1 MSDRAQKIKKVLSY
15 TELQAFKAVY
25 AEMNGENGVVVVS
38 KILGEVKATRSVAV
52 SAFKKLQIA
61 GVVETRSLGMKGT
74 YIEYLDREILKE
86 LAK

>member
-1 MSDRAQKIKKVLSY
+1 MSDRVQKIKKVLSY

-38 KILGEVKATRSVAV
+38 KILGKVKATRSVAV
-52 SAFKKLQIA
+52 SALKKLQIA

-74 YIEYLDREILKE
+74 YIEYLDQEILKE

>member
-1 MSDRAQKIKKVLSY
+1 MSDRVQKIKKVLSY

-52 SAFKKLQIA
+52 SALKKLQIA

-74 YIEYLDREILKE
+74 YIEYLDQEILKE

>member
-38 KILGEVKATRSVAV
+38 KILGKVKATRSVAV
-52 SAFKKLQIA
+52 SAFKKTA
-61 GVVETRSLGMKGT
+61 DSRCC
-74 YIEYLDREILKE
+74 RN
-86 LAK
+86 

>member
-1 MSDRAQKIKKVLSY
+1 MSDRVQKIKKVLSY

-38 KILGEVKATRSVAV
+38 KILGKVKATRSVAV

-61 GVVETRSLGMKGT
+61 GVVETRSLGMKGA
-74 YIEYLDREILKE
+74 YIEYLDQEILKE

>member
-1 MSDRAQKIKKVLSY
+1 MSDRVQKIKKVLSY

-38 KILGEVKATRSVAV
+38 KILGKVKATRSVAV

-61 GVVETRSLGMKGT
+61 GVVETRSLGMEGT
-74 YIEYLDREILKE
+74 YIEYLDQEILKE

>member
-38 KILGEVKATRSVAV
+38 KILGKVKAIRSVAV

-74 YIEYLDREILKE
+74 YIEYLDQEILKE

>member
-1 MSDRAQKIKKVLSY
+1 MSDRVQKIKKVLSY

-38 KILGEVKATRSVAV
+38 KILGKVKATRSVAV

-74 YIEYLDREILKE
+74 YIEYLDQEILKE

>member
-1 MSDRAQKIKKVLSY
+1 M
-15 TELQAFKAVY
+15 
-25 AEMNGENGVVVVS
+25 VVVS
-38 KILGEVKATRSVAV
+38 KILGKVKATRSVAV

-74 YIEYLDREILKE
+74 YIEYLDQEILKE

>member
-25 AEMNGENGVVVVS
+25 AEMNGENGVVVIS
-38 KILGEVKATRSVAV
+38 KILGKVKATRSVAV

-74 YIEYLDREILKE
+74 YIEYLDQEILKE

>member
-38 KILGEVKATRSVAV
+38 KIVGKVKATRSVAV

>member
-15 TELQAFKAVY
+15 TELQAFKVVY

-38 KILGEVKATRSVAV
+38 KILGKVKATRSVAV

-74 YIEYLDREILKE
+74 YIEYLDQEILKE

>member
-38 KILGEVKATRSVAV
+38 KILGKVKATRSVAV

-74 YIEYLDREILKE
+74 YIEYLDQEILKE

>member
-38 KILGEVKATRSVAV
+38 KILGKVNAIRSVAV

-74 YIEYLDREILKE
+74 YIEYLDQEILKE

>member
-15 TELQAFKAVY
+15 TELQAIKAVY

-38 KILGEVKATRSVAV
+38 KILGKVKATRSVAV

-74 YIEYLDREILKE
+74 YIEYLDQEILKE

>member
-1 MSDRAQKIKKVLSY
+1 MSDRVQKIKKVLSY

-25 AEMNGENGVVVVS
+25 AEMNGENGVVIVS
-38 KILGEVKATRSVAV
+38 KILGKVKATRSVAV

-61 GVVETRSLGMKGT
+61 GVVETRLLGMKGT
-74 YIEYLDREILKE
+74 YIEYLDQEILKE

>member
-1 MSDRAQKIKKVLSY
+1 MSDRVQKIKKVLSY

-74 YIEYLDREILKE
+74 YIEYLDQEILKE